1 MQTNASP
8 PEFND
13 IAARQLVARCT
24 EVAPPSERPQLA
36 GLKAAFAVYH
46 RGVFISDEQAW
57 TFYGSTRQR
66 FYEWKPAIQ
75 ALLSEESSNTIDTLL
90 NDHTGDGTRQIVGDL
105 HVVGNLIISGTVSA
119 QEIVERDMPTDWPLA
134 PSSVPPSLPASPP
147 QSSLS
152 STPPPQEPGA
162 QEPPSAEST
171 ERSAVTGAATGAMVG
186 AAAGGVGAVAAVP
199 AAVASMGF
207 GASGI
212 TAGSTAAAMI
222 SAEAIAAGGGVA
234 AGGTTAILQ
243 SIGAS
248 GLSVAG
254 TASVACV
261 GAVAGAAILGG
272 AGFGIC
278 AAFLPSPKR
287 HDYPALPTGT
297 PCQPS
302 EGSLRGKWMVL
313 TEEGIHNVVFYPFET
328 EAEARRFFYDLRA
341 SRPKILFDSLG
352 LEIESGG
359 WNPLALP
366 TIRGQFGLSDTSIH
380 DGFDPCM
387 LQYSNVIA
395 LYSPSQGRFLRMMG
409 DCVDG
414 GGGRRSFDHLP
425 NEWHS
430 ERFCVV
436 IAKEGEIALYSV
448 PNQRFIRMDHD
459 ADVNAKGGIMAAGEL
474 GARTLERLTIVNA
487 GQGLIALHSK
497 AQNRFIRM
505 TKGGQVD
512 GMGGRRNAG
521 SLPRAWDSERF
532 RIKQFPGMK
541 GYSY

>member
-1 MQTNASP
+1 MKTSP

-13 IAARQLVARCT
+13 IAARQLIARCT
-24 EVAPPSERPQLA
+24 ETVPPSERPQLA

-46 RGVFISDEQAW
+46 RGVFQSDEQAW

-75 ALLSEESSNTIDTLL
+75 ALLIEESSNTINTLL
-90 NDHTGDGTRQIVGDL
+90 HNHTRDGTRQIVGDL
-105 HVVGNLIISGTVSA
+105 HVIGNLIVSGTVSA
-119 QEIVERDMPTDWPLA
+119 QEIVERDMPTDW
-134 PSSVPPSLPASPP
+134 PPSLPASPP

-171 ERSAVTGAATGAMVG
+171 KRSAVTGAATGAVVG
-186 AAAGGVGAVAAVP
+186 AAAGGVGAVAAMP

-212 TAGSTAAAMI
+212 TAGSTAAAMMA
-222 SAEAIAAGGGVA
+222 AEATAAGGGVA
-234 AGGTTAILQ
+234 AGGTVATLQ
-243 SIGAS
+243 SIGAA
-248 GLSVAG
+248 GLSGAA

-261 GAVAGAAILGG
+261 GAVAGAAILAGV
-272 AGFGIC
+272 GFGIG

-287 HDYPALPTGT
+287 HDCPALPTGT

-302 EGSLRGKWMVL
+302 EGALRGKWMVL
-313 TEEGIHNVVFYPFET
+313 TEEGFHNVVFYPFET

-352 LEIESGG
+352 LEIKSGG

-380 DGFDPCM
+380 DGFPPCM
-387 LQYSNVIA
+387 LRYSNVIA
-395 LYSPSQGRFLRMMG
+395 LYSPSHGRFLRMMG

-414 GGGRRSFDHLP
+414 GGGRRGFDNLP
-425 NEWHS
+425 DEWHS

-459 ADVNAKGGIMAAGEL
+459 ADVNGKGGIMTAGEL

-497 AQNRFIRM
+497 VQNRFIRM

-512 GMGGRRNAG
+512 GKGGRRNAG

-532 RIKQFPGMK
+532 RIKQFPGTK
-541 GYSY
+541 GHSY